1 MVGRVASQHPLAS
14 RMDHTYVQTAPP
26 GHLVELGGLV
36 DDAHGDPVLRKREC
50 CHQPGRASSN
60 LGETCESMHPV
71 MLVIEVLTI
80 RIGRAVGAMMTTL

>member
-1 MVGRVASQHPLAS
+1 M
-14 RMDHTYVQTAPP
+14 QTTSP

-36 DDAHGDPVLRKREC
+36 DDAHGNSVLRKREC
-50 CHQPGRASSN
+50 CHQPGRTGSN
-60 LGETCESMHPV
+60 LGKTCESMYPV